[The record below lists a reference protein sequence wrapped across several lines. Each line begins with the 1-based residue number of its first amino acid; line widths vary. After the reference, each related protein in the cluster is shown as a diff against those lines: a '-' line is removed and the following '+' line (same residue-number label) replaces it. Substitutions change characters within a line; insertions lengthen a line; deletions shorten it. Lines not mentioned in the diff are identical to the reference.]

1 MFSSRT
7 FVTCGDSQAALFRY
21 YLQMCASRCASW
33 VVLLMISPFV
43 LAQNDSGWGYSGRD
57 YSGEG
62 SWHLGLSVESAMVD
76 QNLTQDDQLQA
87 VYPRLKVGGT
97 GPQQARFEISWSRLE
112 ADSGD
117 WRISGLDGDIWLP
130 YRPER
135 RVRPYLLLGIGYHRF
150 YGNNTEFFD
159 ETGADNGSRSLNAG
173 LAVVGN
179 LTQTTELVA
188 TFRYRYLTWD
198 APDDD
203 LGESVSAANATITS
217 VSFGIQQLF

>member
-1 MFSSRT
+1 MFCSRT
-7 FVTCGDSQAALFRY
+7 FVTFRDSQAALFRF
-21 YLQMCASRCASW
+21 YLQMSAARCASW
-33 VVLLMISPFV
+33 VALLMLSPCV
-43 LAQNDSGWGYSGRD
+43 LAQNDSGWGNSGRD

-62 SWHLGLSVESAMVD
+62 SWYLGLSVESAMVD

-112 ADSGD
+112 TNSGS
-117 WRISGLDGDIWLP
+117 WRTSGLDGDVWLP
-130 YRPER
+130 YQPER
-135 RVRPYLLLGIGYHRF
+135 RIRPYLLLGMGYHRF

-159 ETGADNGSRSLNAG
+159 ETGADNGARSLNAG

-198 APDDD
+198 APDNDQ
-203 LGESVSAANATITS
+203 GESVSGANATITS
-217 VSFGIQQLF
+217 VSFGVQQLF